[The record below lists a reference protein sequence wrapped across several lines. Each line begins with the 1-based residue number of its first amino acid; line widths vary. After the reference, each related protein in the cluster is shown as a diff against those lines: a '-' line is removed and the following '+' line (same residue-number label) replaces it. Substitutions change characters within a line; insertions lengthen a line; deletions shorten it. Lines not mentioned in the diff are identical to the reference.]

1 MLRKTATKGKDWDKL
16 LPYLLFSYREV
27 PQASTGF
34 SPFEL
39 LYGRPVRGPMDVLR
53 ETWEA
58 REDSEESV
66 VSHVLLMQER
76 LAKMTEL
83 VQENLGRAQRVQK
96 TWYDRNARLR
106 EFKPGDSVLVL
117 LPTSTSKLIA
127 QWQGPYE
134 VKRRIGKL
142 NYEVDMCD
150 KQKRKR
156 IFHVNMLRQWHRRSH
171 TSYLAEE
178 VIREE
183 YEDEDIPLWDGGES
197 DTQPVINK
205 ELSGKQK
212 GELGKLLKEFQMC

>member
-1 MLRKTATKGKDWDKL
+1 M
-16 LPYLLFSYREV
+16 

-39 LYGRPVRGPMDVLR
+39 LDGRSARGPMDILR

-76 LAKMTEL
+76 LTRMTEL
-83 VQENLGRAQRVQK
+83 VQENLGRAQKVQK

-106 EFKPGDSVLVL
+106 EFEPGDSVLVL
-117 LPTSTSKLIA
+117 LPTSTSKLRA

-150 KQKRKR
+150 TQKRKR
-156 IFHVNMLRQWHRRSH
+156 IFHVNMLRQWHRPSQA
-171 TSYLAEE
+171 SYLAEE
-178 VIREE
+178 VVHQEDD
-183 YEDEDIPLWDGGES
+183 DEDIPSWDGGES
-197 DTQPVINK
+197 ETQPVVNK
-205 ELSGKQK
+205 QLSSEQKREL
-212 GELGKLLKEFQMC
+212 ENLLKEFSDVLKDECEGTNYYCMFNNLCF